1 MIKKGDEL
9 PEELPEELEN
19 EEILKRDKIFD
30 NEYESTEYE
39 ATSTKFTIDE
49 SYREKGIDE
58 KIDEEF
64 VKEEVKNVL
73 YVHHKFRKFT
83 EKDENG
89 DYPKINKSEI
99 NEIYSYVILE
109 CPKLP
114 KIEIFATLVDYYDVT
129 SEKFYESLSN
139 TFKTELIIEL
149 RNRGYLKK
157 RNFLF

>member
-1 MIKKGDEL
+1 MSNNEKEN
-9 PEELPEELEN
+9 PEGAEN

-64 VKEEVKNVL
+64 VKRSVKATL
-73 YVHHKFRKFT
+73 SIHPKFHKFST
-83 EKDENG
+83 KDENG

-99 NEIYSYVILE
+99 NEIYSHVINDL
-109 CPKLP
+109 PDLP
-114 KIEIFATLVDYYDVT
+114 KIEIFSALVDYYDVT

-139 TFKTELIIEL
+139 SFKTQLIIEL